1 MDKLVKMTF
10 SDGNGNVLREGY
22 VAVTNEFLDQSN
34 VENHSITSPE
44 YVKELKRKAKAFDE
58 IKEIVNS
65 EKLNNNLLYDNDN
78 FIDRLCNVLKHELER
93 GSDE

>member
-1 MDKLVKMTF
+1 MDELVKMTF

-22 VAVTNEFLDQSN
+22 VAVTNEFLEQIN

-58 IKEIVNS
+58 IVNAVDES
-65 EKLNNNLLYDNDN
+65 ANSYELVARIKLE
-78 FIDRLCNVLKHELER
+78 VLKYQKLER
-93 GSDE
+93 GSDVSRYR

>member
-1 MDKLVKMTF
+1 MDELVKMTF

-22 VAVTNEFLDQSN
+22 VAVTNEFLEQIN

-58 IKEIVNS
+58 IVNAVDES
-65 EKLNNNLLYDNDN
+65 ANSYELVARIKLE
-78 FIDRLCNVLKHELER
+78 VLKYQKLER
-93 GSDE
+93 GSDVES